1 MAKKRKN
8 KIIVKQSD
16 YFTIETDKNE
26 RISVPTGIIDFS
38 IPGVLSQPVEV
49 ILPKIEKPVEI
60 TAKLILKIISD
71 DTWFSFNKSIEYL
84 NTDLDE
90 IISEGKQKCMQY
102 SNIRRIPLNMVHFE
116 ILNEYNEI
124 VYSSK

>member
-8 KIIVKQSD
+8 KIIAKQSD

-26 RISVPTGIIDFS
+26 RISIPTGIIDFS
-38 IPGVLSQPVEV
+38 IPGIISQPVEV
-49 ILPKIEKPVEI
+49 ILPKIEKPAEI

>member
-38 IPGVLSQPVEV
+38 IPGILSQPVEV
-49 ILPKIEKPVEI
+49 ILPKIAKPVEI

-84 NTDLDE
+84 HTDLDE

-102 SNIRRIPLNMVHFE
+102 SNIRRIPLNMIHFE

>member
-38 IPGVLSQPVEV
+38 IPGIISQPVEV

-60 TAKLILKIISD
+60 TAKLILKIISN

-84 NTDLDE
+84 HTDLDE

>member
-26 RISVPTGIIDFS
+26 RISVSTGSIDFS

-60 TAKLILKIISD
+60 TAKLILKIISN

-84 NTDLDE
+84 HTDLDE

-116 ILNEYNEI
+116 ILNEHNEI

>member
-38 IPGVLSQPVEV
+38 IPGVLSQHVEV

-71 DTWFSFNKSIEYL
+71 DTWFTFNKSIEYL

>member
-1 MAKKRKN
+1 MSKKRKN

-38 IPGVLSQPVEV
+38 IPGVLSQQVEV
-49 ILPKIEKPVEI
+49 ILPKIEKPAEI

>member
-38 IPGVLSQPVEV
+38 IPGILSQPVEV

-84 NTDLDE
+84 HTDLDE

-116 ILNEYNEI
+116 ILNEHNEI

>member
-38 IPGVLSQPVEV
+38 IPGILSQHVEV

-84 NTDLDE
+84 HTDLDE

-116 ILNEYNEI
+116 ILNEHNEI

>member
-38 IPGVLSQPVEV
+38 IPGVLSQHVEV

-71 DTWFSFNKSIEYL
+71 DTWFSFNKLIEYL

>member
-38 IPGVLSQPVEV
+38 IPGILSQPVEV
-49 ILPKIEKPVEI
+49 ILPKIEKPAEI

-84 NTDLDE
+84 HTDLDE

-116 ILNEYNEI
+116 ILNEHNEI

>member
-8 KIIVKQSD
+8 KTIVKQSD

-26 RISVPTGIIDFS
+26 PISVPTGIIDFS
-38 IPGVLSQPVEV
+38 IPGVLSQHVEV

-60 TAKLILKIISD
+60 TARLILKIISD
-71 DTWFSFNKSIEYL
+71 DTWFSFNKTIEYL
-84 NTDLDE
+84 HTDLDE
-90 IISEGKQKCMQY
+90 IISEGKLKCIQY

-116 ILNEYNEI
+116 ILNEHNEI

>member
-1 MAKKRKN
+1 MSKKRKN

-38 IPGVLSQPVEV
+38 IPGIISQQVEV
-49 ILPKIEKPVEI
+49 ILPKIEKPAEI

-84 NTDLDE
+84 HTDLDE

-116 ILNEYNEI
+116 ILNEHNEI